1 MLIYECKACGGG
13 PCVLV
18 IEDGCKCDPRFC
30 PWLPEDVAEW
40 KERVTIKIGVKDGSK
55 NVSIG
60 GKDVH

>member
-18 IEDGCKCDPRFC
+18 IEDGCKCAPLCC

-40 KERVTIKIGVKDGSK
+40 KERVIK
-55 NVSIG
+55 
-60 GKDVH
+60 